1 MPILV
6 FDFDSTL
13 VSVEGLDE
21 LFARTLTG
29 APDHGERIAAFR
41 EITDLGMAGRLTA
54 AESLARRLAVLDTH
68 RAQVRAVGEAI
79 RSCVTPSVARHRGFF
94 RENRDRIYVLSGGF
108 EELIR
113 PTLEDLEIP
122 VERLLAHRFLYD
134 ERSRVVGVDPDT
146 PVARGGK
153 PGALRTVPRT
163 DGPVWAIG
171 DGATDLE
178 LRTLGLVD
186 RFVAFTE
193 NRSREPVVAKA
204 DAEARSMDDLLTL
217 LESA

>member
-1 MPILV
+1 MPVLV

-21 LFARTLTG
+21 LFARTLAG
-29 APDHGERIAAFR
+29 AANEGERVAAFR
-41 EITDLGMAGRLTA
+41 EITDLGMAGRITA
-54 AESLARRLAVLDTH
+54 EESLARRLAVLDTD
-68 RAQVRAVGEAI
+68 RRQVEAVGEAI
-79 RSCVTPSVARHRGFF
+79 RACVTPSVARHRGFF
-94 RENRDRIYVLSGGF
+94 KDNRDLIYVLSGGF
-108 EELIR
+108 EELIQ

-122 VERLLAHRFLYD
+122 ADRLLAHRFLYD
-134 ERSRVVGVDPDT
+134 ERNRVVGLDPDT

-153 PGALRTVPRT
+153 PGALRTVPRA
-163 DGPVWAIG
+163 DRPVWAIG

-178 LRTLGLVD
+178 LRTLGLAD

-193 NRSREPVVAKA
+193 NRNREPVVAKA
-204 DAEARSMDDLLTL
+204 DAVARSMDDLITL

>member
-1 MPILV
+1 MPVLV

-21 LFARTLTG
+21 LFARTLTN
-29 APDHGERIAAFR
+29 AADQRERVAAFR
-41 EITDLGMAGRLTA
+41 EITDLGMAGGLTA
-54 AESLARRLAVLDTH
+54 EESLTRRLAVLNAD
-68 RAQVRAVGEAI
+68 RGQVQSVGEAI
-79 RSCVTPSVARHRGFF
+79 RSFVTPSVIRHREFF
-94 RENRDRIYVLSGGF
+94 KENRDRIYVLSGGF

-113 PTLEDLEIP
+113 PTLEDLAIP
-122 VERLLAHRFLYD
+122 ADRLLAHRFLFD
-134 ERSRVVGVDPDT
+134 ERSRVVGLDPDT

-153 PGALRTVPRT
+153 PGALGALPRA
-163 DGPVWAIG
+163 DRPVWAIG

-193 NRSREPVVAKA
+193 NRSREPVVAQA
-204 DAEARSMDDLLTL
+204 DAVARSMDDLLTL

>member
-1 MPILV
+1 MPVLV

-21 LFARTLTG
+21 LFARTLAG
-29 APDHGERIAAFR
+29 AANEGERVAAFR
-41 EITDLGMAGRLTA
+41 EITDLGMAGRITA
-54 AESLARRLAVLDTH
+54 EESLARRLAVLDTD
-68 RAQVRAVGEAI
+68 RRQVEAVGEAI

-94 RENRDRIYVLSGGF
+94 KENRDRIYVLSGGF
-108 EELIR
+108 EELIQ

-122 VERLLAHRFLYD
+122 AERLLAHRFLYD
-134 ERSRVVGVDPDT
+134 ERNRVVGLDPDT

-153 PGALRTVPRT
+153 PGALRTVPRA
-163 DGPVWAIG
+163 DRPVWAIG

-178 LRTLGLVD
+178 LRTLGLAD

-193 NRSREPVVAKA
+193 NRSREPVVARA
-204 DAEARSMDDLLTL
+204 DAVARSMDDLITL